1 MHSGRE
7 RGESGGNCNQVSDAA
22 QVRYWSVPAAACFLI
37 SLPPCFLSLLESLR
51 KETTDTAKVKQ
62 LMALTDEG
70 APTRRKIGKAVAE
83 RIVEILCGSVYKQ
96 RVVSAGGDDD
106 D

>member
-1 MHSGRE
+1 
-7 RGESGGNCNQVSDAA
+7 
-22 QVRYWSVPAAACFLI
+22 
-37 SLPPCFLSLLESLR
+37 
-51 KETTDTAKVKQ
+51 VKQ

-96 RVVSAGGDDD
+96 RVVAAAADDD